1 MRPMRCQ
8 LFRTDPPTL
17 LAALTQETMLVRY
30 QECLAAEIPSL
41 AEQTLIRHLR
51 RLTGYASQ
59 VLSSGF
65 ETLARN
71 DIQAADELLSDIFA
85 VATFHGWDLP
95 LESLGE
101 SDQELDDLPRG
112 LLGADRD
119 PDSARI
125 WLLDGATVA
134 LSRARTVTDKVDMT
148 GHNRATQS

>member
-95 LESLGE
+95 
-101 SDQELDDLPRG
+101 RG